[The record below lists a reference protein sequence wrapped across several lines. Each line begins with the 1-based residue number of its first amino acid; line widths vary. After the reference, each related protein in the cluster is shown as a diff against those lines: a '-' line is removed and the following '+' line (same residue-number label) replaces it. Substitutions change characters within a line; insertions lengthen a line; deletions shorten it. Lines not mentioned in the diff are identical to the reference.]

1 MAAEMRRLNA
11 DPAAL
16 DAVLKEGAEKAHAVA
31 APIMAEVRDVVGLWR
46 A

>member
-1 MAAEMRRLNA
+1 MRRLIG

-16 DAVLKEGAEKAHAVA
+16 DAILKDGADKARAVA
-31 APIMAEVRDVVGLWR
+31 APIMAEVRDIVGIWR

>member
-1 MAAEMRRLNA
+1 MRRLNG

-16 DAVLKEGAEKAHAVA
+16 DAILKDGAERAREIA
-31 APIMAEVRDVVGLWR
+31 APIMAEVRERVGFWR